1 MTQQAYTI
9 GEFKHELHAINKQI
23 LNNLVQCGLD
33 LAVTTDSV
41 QKVKVFRIIRDERNP
56 MRQFMDL
63 VQGAGF
69 NIRIEITMYDPED
82 PMEEPQL
89 IYNTL
94 MLCKANSE
102 SLLDTFFS
110 MAEAT
115 MHGNKENWEK
125 ARALMP
131 DGIAALEEL
140 FSRQTIGEKIQEAL
154 NRIRLGDLSS
164 IRPPS
169 KSTN

>member
-1 MTQQAYTI
+1 MTQVAYSI
-9 GEFKHELHAINKQI
+9 GEFKEELHAINKQI

-56 MRQFMDL
+56 MRKFMDL
-63 VQGAGF
+63 VQGPSF
-69 NIRIEITMYDPED
+69 NMRIEVTMYDPED
-82 PMEEPQL
+82 PTEEPQL

-102 SLLDTFFS
+102 SLLNTFFS

-131 DGIAALEEL
+131 DATAALEEL
-140 FSRQTIGEKIQEAL
+140 FAKQTIGEKIQEAL
-154 NRIRLGDLSS
+154 DRIRLGDLSS

-169 KSTN
+169 KFTN